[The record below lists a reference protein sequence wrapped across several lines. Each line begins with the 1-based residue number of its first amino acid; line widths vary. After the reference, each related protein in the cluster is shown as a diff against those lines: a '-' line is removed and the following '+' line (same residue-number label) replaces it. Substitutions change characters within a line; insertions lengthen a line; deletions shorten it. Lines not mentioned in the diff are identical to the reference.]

1 MDILK
6 RTKLLLGEDA
16 IEKLKKVRVAIMGL
30 GGVGTYATEVL
41 ARSGI
46 ENFLLV
52 DFDKVSESNI
62 NRQLIALHSNIGK
75 LKTEAM
81 KERIL
86 DINPDAEIK
95 IYNDFCAVESRDF
108 LLKDIDFIV
117 DAIDSLNPKVGL
129 LEDAYHKKIK
139 IISVMGAGG
148 KLDPSQIRLDDISKS
163 NVCPLAKRVR
173 KYLRRRGI
181 DSGIPVIYSLEKP
194 VPQFAFEDGSEEEL
208 GSTRGRERG
217 TLSSISYLPAIM
229 GMWAASYL
237 IRNIASDF
245 EVK

>member
-1 MDILK
+1 MEILK
-6 RTKLLLGEDA
+6 RTKLLIGTEG
-16 IEKLKKVRVAIMGL
+16 IEKLKKNRVAIMGL
-30 GGVGTYATEVL
+30 GGVGTYATEAL

-52 DFDKVSESNI
+52 DFDKVSKSNI
-62 NRQLIALHSNIGK
+62 NRQLIALHSNINK

-81 KERIL
+81 KDRIL
-86 DINPDAEIK
+86 DINPNAKVEIF
-95 IYNDFCAVESRDF
+95 NDFCAVESREF

-129 LEDAYHKKIK
+129 LEDAYKKEIK

-181 DSGIPVIYSLEKP
+181 ESGIPVIYSLEKP
-194 VPQFAFEDGSEEEL
+194 IPQFAFEEGSEEEL
-208 GSTRGRERG
+208 GSTRGRQRG

-237 IRNIASDF
+237 IRNVALEYRI
-245 EVK
+245 K

>member
-1 MDILK
+1 M
-6 RTKLLLGEDA
+6 
-16 IEKLKKVRVAIMGL
+16 
-30 GGVGTYATEVL
+30 
-41 ARSGI
+41 
-46 ENFLLV
+46 
-52 DFDKVSESNI
+52 DFDKVSKSNI
-62 NRQLIALHSNIGK
+62 NRQLIALHSNIDK

-86 DINPDAEIK
+86 DINPNAKVDIF
-95 IYNDFCAVESRDF
+95 NDFCAVESREF
-108 LLKDIDFIV
+108 LLKDVDFIV

-129 LEDAYHKKIK
+129 LEDAFNKGIK

-181 DSGIPVIYSLEKP
+181 GSGIPVIYSLEKP
-194 VPQFAFEDGSEEEL
+194 IPQFAFEDGSDEEL
-208 GSTRGRERG
+208 GSTRGRQRG

-237 IRNIASDF
+237 IRNVSLDF